1 MHTTNSTTGLAWWQ
15 GSVRPAD
22 QAVLPLLTH
31 ALHYASCC
39 IEGIR
44 ADPVDSGWGVLQL
57 DGHLRRLHRNATIL
71 GLSAMRLGDTN
82 RMIEAGQSLTQSRPG
97 SADGWVLL
105 GVAALERGDKAEA
118 TRLLSEAAAREPSR
132 ELPRRLMAQANPA
145 TPVAVQTSK
154 TN

>member
-1 MHTTNSTTGLAWWQ
+1 
-15 GSVRPAD
+15 
-22 QAVLPLLTH
+22 
-31 ALHYASCC
+31 
-39 IEGIR
+39 
-44 ADPVDSGWGVLQL
+44 
-57 DGHLRRLHRNATIL
+57 
-71 GLSAMRLGDTN
+71 
-82 RMIEAGQSLTQSRPG
+82 
-97 SADGWVLL
+97 VLL